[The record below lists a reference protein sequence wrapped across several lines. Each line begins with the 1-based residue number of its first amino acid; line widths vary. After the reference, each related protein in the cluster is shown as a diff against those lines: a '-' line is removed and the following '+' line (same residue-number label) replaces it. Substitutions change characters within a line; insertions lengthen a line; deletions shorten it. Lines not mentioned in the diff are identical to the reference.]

1 MDPVVVGIIGLIAFL
16 ALIIIGLPIGFA
28 MALIGFV
35 GIWYFVGGNAAML
48 KMAITPFRYASMYE
62 LSVLPLF
69 LLMAHIL
76 AASGITRDLYNLA
89 SKWLGHLP
97 GGLAMGTTAACTVFA
112 AASASSIATAAT
124 MSSVAIP
131 EMKRYNYDP
140 ALATGCVAA
149 GGTLGILIPPSGM
162 LILYGIL
169 TETSIGRLFM
179 GGILPGLLEAA
190 FYMSAIY
197 ILSRVKPGYGPR
209 GPSFSFREKVV
220 AFRSCGEIVILILLV
235 LGGIYIGWFT
245 PTEAGAV
252 GAFGAIVLS
261 LARKRLSWKGF
272 LEASAATLK
281 STGIIFF
288 ILIGAMIF
296 GHFISLS
303 RVPYEL
309 AAFVAA
315 LPLSNLAIMGIIM
328 LIYIILGAIMDV
340 GAMMVITIP
349 IFFPVALHLNFSP
362 IWFGIILV
370 RMMEIGMITPPIGIN
385 VFVIA
390 AMSKEPI
397 PTVFRG
403 IMPFFIADII
413 HVTLLLFI
421 PAIVLTL
428 PNLMWG
434 S

>member
-1 MDPVVVGIIGLIAFL
+1 MDPVVVGVIGLIVFFVL
-16 ALIIIGLPIGFA
+16 VIIGLPIGFA

-35 GIWYFVGGNAAML
+35 GAWYFIGVNPAML

-69 LLMAHIL
+69 LFMAHVL

-97 GGLAMGTTAACTVFA
+97 GGLAMGTVAACGVFA

-124 MSSVAIP
+124 MASVAIP
-131 EMKRYNYDP
+131 EMKKYNYDP

-162 LILYGIL
+162 LILYAIL
-169 TETSIGRLFM
+169 TETSIGKLFM
-179 GGILPGLLEAA
+179 AGLVPGVLEAV
-190 FYMSAIY
+190 FYMFTIY
-197 ILSRVKPGYGPR
+197 ILSRVKPGYGPPS
-209 GPSFSFREKVV
+209 PSFSFREKMA
-220 AFRSCGEIVILILLV
+220 AFGSCGEIILLILLV

-245 PTEAGAV
+245 PSEAGAV
-252 GAFGAIVLS
+252 GALGSIILS
-261 LARKRLSWKGF
+261 MLRRRLSWKGF

-281 STGIIFF
+281 STGMVFF
-288 ILIGAMIF
+288 IVIGAMIF
-296 GHFISLS
+296 GHFIALS

-309 AAFVAA
+309 AAWVSA
-315 LPLSNLAIMGIIM
+315 LPLPPLAIMGIIM
-328 LIYIILGAIMDV
+328 VIYIILGAIMDV

-349 IFFPVALHLNFSP
+349 IFFPVAMYLNFSP
-362 IWFGIILV
+362 IWFGIILT

-390 AMSKEPI
+390 GMSGESI

-413 HVTLLLFI
+413 HVTLLLFV
-421 PAIVLTL
+421 PAVVLFL
-428 PNLMWG
+428 PNLMG
-434 S
+434 